1 MMLAAGTHP
10 ERGKQGK
17 IRDCSQVQS
26 SALVFRE
33 AHDDDADP
41 GSRWK
46 SIHWS
51 ESGLKTAV
59 RDKHSSVSTRE
70 VHRDGTYP
78 WSMRELYLQ
87 VWVWI
92 NRDHGQAKTQLS
104 SRPAFLQRSS
114 R

>member
-1 MMLAAGTHP
+1 MLTAGTHP
-10 ERGKQGK
+10 EKGKQGK

-51 ESGLKTAV
+51 ESGLMTAV

-70 VHRDGTYP
+70 VHRDRTYP
-78 WSMRELYLQ
+78 
-87 VWVWI
+87 
-92 NRDHGQAKTQLS
+92 GQAGKSTCRS
-104 SRPAFLQRSS
+104 GSRSIGTMGRQRHS
-114 R
+114 